1 MQHIVV
7 HTAKKANLKA
17 DDWVVNG
24 VNRSGMYMREINLN
38 KLKNN
43 TKLLSESLSYIKFTL
58 DIQSN

>member
-24 VNRSGMYMREINLN
+24 VNRSGMYITD
-38 KLKNN
+38 
-43 TKLLSESLSYIKFTL
+43 TKTNWKITQNY
-58 DIQSN
+58 